1 MTARTLPRIPLSP
14 EERVALLRLCYLVRR
29 GLLGP
34 RNPALCARLTAL
46 LAA

>member
-1 MTARTLPRIPLSP
+1 MTTRTWPRIPLTQ

-34 RNPALCARLTAL
+34 RNPALYARLTAL

>member
-14 EERVALLRLCYLVRR
+14 EEREAMHVLCFLVSM

-34 RNPALCARLTAL
+34 PNPALAAGLTARL
-46 LAA
+46 AA

>member
-1 MTARTLPRIPLSP
+1 MTAHAWPRIPLSE
-14 EERVALLRLCYLVRR
+14 EERDALLRLCYLVRR

-34 RNPALCARLTAL
+34 RNPALYARLTAL